1 MEILHIEKNNFGRFY
16 VPGKEADLAYIS
28 YYFEDNQHQNH
39 IYVDHTVVS
48 DELKGQ
54 GIGKRL
60 ILNIVEM
67 AQARK
72 LMITPECPFVAAYF
86 DKHPELQHLLYTSAI

>member
-16 VPGKEADLAYIS
+16 VPGQDADLAYIS

-48 DELKGQ
+48 DQLKGQ
-54 GIGKRL
+54 GIGKQL
-60 ILNIVEM
+60 VLKVVEM
-67 AQARK
+67 AQERK
-72 LMITPECPFVAAYF
+72 LMITPECSFVAAYF
-86 DKHPELQHLLYTSAI
+86 EKHPDIHNLLYTSA